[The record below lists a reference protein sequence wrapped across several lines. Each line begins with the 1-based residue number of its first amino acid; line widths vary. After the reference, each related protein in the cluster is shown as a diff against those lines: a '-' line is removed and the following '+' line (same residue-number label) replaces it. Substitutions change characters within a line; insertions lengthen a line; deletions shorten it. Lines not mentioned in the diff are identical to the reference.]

1 MPGPKSSA
9 SNPWKTATLAGM
21 ASYLDAAAL
30 VTSGIAIG
38 GYYAAPLQLGPETIG
53 SLLGLQT
60 LAFAVGALFGGRLGD
75 RFGRRAIFTFSLVLY
90 AAGVLLLLLAATP
103 VLLYA
108 GVVITGLAIGADLP
122 VSLALVNEEAP
133 PGRKGTMVVFSGMLW
148 LAGIVAVL
156 LLSSFMGAQGLLGG
170 RILFAHLLVVAV
182 VVLLLR
188 LTLSESAE
196 WAAARRAADAHPNAA
211 GETIEFGRVRDL
223 FRAPTVHALLATGL
237 YYATWNL
244 GANTLGQ
251 FGTFLWTALA
261 EGEVA
266 EYSQLTLLGLPVGFV
281 AGLVFM
287 RVVDRPAR
295 HTWFATGTALIV
307 IAWALPALL
316 GPGRFTL
323 VAVMLVSGLGN
334 SFAGESIYKI
344 WSQELFPTLLRA
356 TATGVTMAFTRALAG
371 LAALGTPAFA
381 LGHTGLFFGLLLG
394 ATVLSAVIGL
404 AWVPRLPKALQPEP
418 ADAPRPEAPADA
430 PHPEAPADL
439 SGAPATVTTEK
450 AVP

>member
-1 MPGPKSSA
+1 MSGTKDATTS
-9 SNPWKTATLAGM
+9 PWKTATLAGM

-38 GYYAAPLQLGPETIG
+38 GYYAVPLQLGPGTIG

-60 LAFAVGALFGGRLGD
+60 LAFAAGALSGGRLGD
-75 RFGRRAIFTFSLVLY
+75 RFGRRKIFTLSLVLY
-90 AAGVLLLLLAATP
+90 AVGVLLLLVAAGP
-103 VLLYA
+103 ALLYA
-108 GVVITGLAIGADLP
+108 GVLATGLAIGADLP

-133 PGRKGTMVVFSGMLW
+133 VGKKGTMVVFSGMLW
-148 LAGIVAVL
+148 LAGIVVVL
-156 LLSSFMGAQGLLGG
+156 GLSSFMGAQGMLGG
-170 RILFAHLLVVAV
+170 RILFAHLLVVAM

-188 LTLSESAE
+188 LTLRESAE
-196 WAAARRAADAHPNAA
+196 WAAARRAADARPTADS
-211 GETIEFGRVRDL
+211 ETIERGRVRDL

-261 EGEVA
+261 KGEVA
-266 EYSQLTLLGLPVGFV
+266 RFSQLTLLGLPIGFV
-281 AGLVFM
+281 AGLLFM

-295 HTWFATGTALIV
+295 HAWFAVGTALIV

-316 GPGRFTL
+316 GPGKFTL

-334 SFAGESIYKI
+334 SFAGESIFKV

-356 TATGVTMAFTRALAG
+356 TAQGVTMAFTRAVAG

-381 LGHTGLFFGLLLG
+381 LGHTQLFFGLLFALMLV
-394 ATVLSAVIGL
+394 AALIGL
-404 AWVPRLPKALQPEP
+404 AWVPRLPKALPTEEP
-418 ADAPRPEAPADA
+418 MAPTTP
-430 PHPEAPADL
+430 
-439 SGAPATVTTEK
+439 APATPGRP
-450 AVP
+450 AA

>member
-1 MPGPKSSA
+1 MSDLKTTPRS
-9 SNPWKTATLAGM
+9 PWKTAILAGM

-38 GYYAAPLQLGPETIG
+38 GYYAAPLQLSAGTIG

-60 LAFAVGALFGGRLGD
+60 LAFAAGALFGGRLGD
-75 RFGRRAIFTFSLVLY
+75 RFGRRTIFTFSLMLY
-90 AAGVLLLLLAATP
+90 AVGVLLLLVAAGP
-103 VLLYA
+103 ALLYA
-108 GVVITGLAIGADLP
+108 GVVATGLAIGADLP
-122 VSLALVNEEAP
+122 VSLALANEEAP
-133 PGRKGTMVVFSGMLW
+133 EGKKGTMVVFSGMLW

-156 LLSSFMGAQGLLGG
+156 GLSSFMGVQGILGG

-182 VVLLLR
+182 LVLLLR
-188 LTLSESAE
+188 LTLRESAE
-196 WAAARRAADAHPNAA
+196 WAAARRAAQARTTADSEA
-211 GETIEFGRVRDL
+211 IEFSRVRDL
-223 FRAPTVHALLATGL
+223 FRAPTLYALIATGL

-251 FGTFLWTALA
+251 FGTYLWTSLA
-261 EGEVA
+261 KGEVA
-266 EYSQLTLLGLPVGFV
+266 QYSQLTLIGLPVGFL

-295 HTWFATGTALIV
+295 HAWFAFGTALIV

-316 GPGRFTL
+316 GPGKFTL

-334 SFAGESIYKI
+334 SFAGESIYKV

-356 TATGVTMAFTRALAG
+356 TAGGVTMAFTRGVAG

-381 LGHTGLFFGLLLG
+381 LGHTRLFFGLLLG
-394 ATVLSAVIGL
+394 FTVVAAVVGMV
-404 AWVPRLPKALQPEP
+404 WVPRLPKATHQPEEP
-418 ADAPRPEAPADA
+418 ADP
-430 PHPEAPADL
+430 
-439 SGAPATVTTEK
+439 SGAPEAETTGK
-450 AVP
+450 AAL

>member
-1 MPGPKSSA
+1 MSGPTLST

-21 ASYLDAAAL
+21 ASYLDSAAL

-38 GYYAAPLQLGPETIG
+38 GYYAAPLQLAPGAIG

-60 LAFAVGALFGGRLGD
+60 LAFAAGALFGGRLGD
-75 RFGRRAIFTFSLVLY
+75 RFGRRTVFTCSLVLY
-90 AAGVLLLLLAATP
+90 AIGVLLLLVAASP
-103 VLLYA
+103 ALLFA
-108 GVVITGLAIGADLP
+108 GVIATGLAIGADLP

-133 PGRKGTMVVFSGMLW
+133 EGRKGTMVAFSGMLW

-156 LLSSFMGAQGLLGG
+156 LLSSFMGAQGMLGG

-196 WAAARRAADAHPNAA
+196 WAAARRAADTRPDSPSADV
-211 GETIEFGRVRDL
+211 EFGRVRDL
-223 FRAPTVHALLATGL
+223 FRAPTGYALLATGL

-251 FGTFLWTALA
+251 FGTFLWTTLA
-261 EGEVA
+261 GGEVA
-266 EYSQLTLLGLPVGFV
+266 RYSQLTLLGLPVGFV

-295 HTWFATGTALIV
+295 HAWFAAGTALIV
-307 IAWALPALL
+307 IAWALPALF
-316 GPGRFTL
+316 GPGEFTL

-334 SFAGESIYKI
+334 AFAGESIYKI

-371 LAALGTPAFA
+371 LAALGTPALA

-394 ATVLSAVIGL
+394 TAVLSAVIGL
-404 AWVPRLPKALQPEP
+404 VWVPRLARAARSDEP
-418 ADAPRPEAPADA
+418 ADTAPSEEPAAP
-430 PHPEAPADL
+430 
-439 SGAPATVTTEK
+439 SGAPTPDTTEK
-450 AVP
+450 AAP